1 MITRVRVVLILQNAY
16 ENKAGVDSNKRHEK
30 KKIDACLFVTAL
42 FMNLFYNV
50 KSNNSFRLQQYKIL
64 VGVCFGNIL

>member
-16 ENKAGVDSNKRHEK
+16 ENKAGVDSNKRQE

-50 KSNNSFRLQQYKIL
+50 KSNDSFRLERYKIF